1 MRNEDLLWVYEY
13 PMRLK
18 SVSRW
23 LEDYYHQFSSFSC
36 LLSPIFY
43 EGIGD
48 LLNMLSLWDIQFLFL
63 IGKLCMR
70 TKHFSSWIWGCSL
83 PFVPFELELIGW
95 DEDHKHAP
103 ATSTHIRTLH
113 LHLHHIYALHLKKRR
128 AKSMYSPS
136 KITTF

>member
-70 TKHFSSWIWGCSL
+70 TKHFSSWIRGCSL
-83 PFVPFELELIGW
+83 PFLPFELELIGW

>member
-70 TKHFSSWIWGCSL
+70 TKHFNSWIRGCSL